1 MEWLLPIVLGGAAL
15 AFITQ
20 PLWSGMI
27 TPLRAARHESWHSV
41 EQLEMDRQ
49 LGKIDDAEYEELKP
63 RLPVAAPVAA
73 PISILETIILRT
85 RRQKRLETAL
95 EIEVLIERA
104 RKNKA

>member
-1 MEWLLPIVLGGAAL
+1 MDWLLPLLLGGAAL
-15 AFITQ
+15 AYICQ
-20 PLWSGMI
+20 PLWAGA
-27 TPLRAARHESWHSV
+27 TPLRAARSEGWHSV
-41 EQLEMDRQ
+41 EQLEMDRE

-73 PISILETIILRT
+73 PLSVLEAIILRT
-85 RRQKRLETAL
+85 RRQKRLDAAL